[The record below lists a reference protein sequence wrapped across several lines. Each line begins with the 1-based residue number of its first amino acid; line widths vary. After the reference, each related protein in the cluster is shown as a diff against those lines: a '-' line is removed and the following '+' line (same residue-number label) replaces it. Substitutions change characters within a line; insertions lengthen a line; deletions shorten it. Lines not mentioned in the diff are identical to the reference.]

1 MRLTIG
7 LNCTA
12 VGGLGHLCV
21 VRNYNWIMPTDRREE
36 RVTMELHLTLAQKLR
51 SNPQVVLAVTPK
63 NLERLRSRLT
73 APIGQGWV
81 SRWAELLDGPV
92 EDLISGMLA
101 DTTEGRDL
109 RQNSPFAGAL
119 TQSERIAAIERAN
132 RGR

>member
-1 MRLTIG
+1 
-7 LNCTA
+7 
-12 VGGLGHLCV
+12 
-21 VRNYNWIMPTDRREE
+21 MPTDRREE
-36 RVTMELHLTLAQKLR
+36 RVTMELHLALAQKLR
-51 SNPQVVLAVTPK
+51 CDPQAVLAVAPK

-73 APIGQGWV
+73 SPIGQGWV
-81 SRWAELLDGPV
+81 SRWAELLESPV

-119 TQSERIAAIERAN
+119 TQSERIGAIERAN